1 MSDMLVRLYAI
12 PDVTPLLVDLT
23 ERGVEIRQA
32 QPTEKRVIAEWT
44 RQHFTVSAA
53 AECEAAIEQ
62 RPISCYIAVK
72 KQTGGPPR
80 ANPYDLPPEMLLGFA
95 CYDVVSRGMFGP
107 EGVRADRRGQ
117 GIGKAL
123 LLTCLHAM
131 KAERYAY
138 AVIGWAGPT
147 EFYAK
152 AVGATLIEGSE
163 PGIYR
168 GPLIGE
174 PCSPDKEQRHG

>member
-1 MSDMLVRLYAI
+1 MSDMLVKLYAL
-12 PDVTPLLVDLT
+12 PDVTPLSADLN

-32 QPTEKRVIAEWT
+32 QPSEKRIVAEWV
-44 RQHFTVSAA
+44 RQHFTESAA

-62 RPISCYIAVK
+62 RPISCFIAVE
-72 KQTGGPPR
+72 KQAGGPPR
-80 ANPYDLPPEMLLGFA
+80 AKLYDLPPEMLLGFA

-131 KAERYAY
+131 KTERYAY

-147 EFYAK
+147 EFYAE

-168 GPLIGE
+168 GPLIGK
-174 PCSPDKEQRHG
+174 PISLNKE